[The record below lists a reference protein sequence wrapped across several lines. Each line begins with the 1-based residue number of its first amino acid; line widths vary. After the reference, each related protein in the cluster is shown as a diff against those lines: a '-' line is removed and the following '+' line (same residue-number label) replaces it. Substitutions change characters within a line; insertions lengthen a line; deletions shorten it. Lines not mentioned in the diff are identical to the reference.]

1 MLFSIMGGKKR
12 IGEKLGQELKNWRKK
27 KIPKSSHKI
36 HYTGQKLIFI
46 LKLAI
51 NRSLISLTSMVLYY
65 IVILSFPSGSLL
77 SSKNTKGHI

>member
-1 MLFSIMGGKKR
+1 MLFSIMR
-12 IGEKLGQELKNWRKK
+12 EKK
-27 KIPKSSHKI
+27 KNRRKTR
-36 HYTGQKLIFI
+36 TGIKKLEKKKDSKKQSQNPLHWTKLIFI